1 MRNIVSRADGRR
13 VQVPRTRG
21 HLFVCADGC
30 CCGRTEAGFPPV
42 PRARFHDEW
51 ERRSLRHRVHLTI
64 GGCLGPCRL
73 ANVVMLLFD
82 GRQAWF
88 HSISSEAQAEA
99 LWDYLEELLEADGWR
114 PPPPPLAALL
124 FTASTWVER
133 PDGQLVD
140 DRHLRPRAGSGG
152 GAPLVVPPA
161 APGPSE
167 PTPDRLV
174 ANMDG
179 PAAVPRRNGELL
191 FDAPWQG
198 RVFGM
203 AVVLQ
208 DRRVYDWRDFQR
220 RLSAETAAAE
230 TRGEES
236 TYYERWLRSFE
247 GLLVERGILTRGELD
262 DRTEEFEFGE
272 RDEVF

>member
-13 VQVPRTRG
+13 VHVPRTRG

-30 CCGRTEAGFPPV
+30 CCGRTQDGFPPV
-42 PRARFHDEW
+42 PRERFHDEW
-51 ERRSLRHRVHLTI
+51 ERRSLRNRVHLTI
-64 GGCLGPCRL
+64 GGCLGPCGL

-88 HSISSEAQAEA
+88 HSINSEAHAQA
-99 LWDYLEELLEADGWR
+99 LYDYVEQLLGADGWQ
-114 PPPPPLAALL
+114 PPPAALAALQ

-133 PDGQLVD
+133 PDGQPVD
-140 DRHLRPRAGSGG
+140 DRHLRPRAESGG
-152 GAPLVVPPA
+152 GAPLVVPPTA
-161 APGPSE
+161 SALSE

-179 PAAVPRRNGELL
+179 PVAVPRKNGELL
-191 FDAPWQG
+191 FEAPWQG

-203 AVVLQ
+203 AVALQ
-208 DRRVYDWRDFQR
+208 DRRVYGWQDFQS
-220 RLSAETAAAE
+220 RLIAEIAGAEAHGEPSA
-230 TRGEES
+230 
-236 TYYERWLRSFE
+236 YYERWLRSFE
-247 GLLVERGILTRGELD
+247 GLLVEKGILTRVELD